1 MNKKFILIFS
11 FLLFIIFLAAYT
23 AEDYSQ
29 VGIID
34 FKLIMNLCLLYI
46 ICLIAAMVLNLIC
59 LVIKNFFSFIKE
71 WLYEKEIF
79 KFYSV

>member
-11 FLLFIIFLAAYT
+11 FLLFIIFLTAYI

-34 FKLIMNLCLLYI
+34 FKLIMNLGLLYI
-46 ICLIAAMVLNLIC
+46 ICLIVAVVLNLIY
-59 LVIKNFFSFIKE
+59 LVIKKFLSFIKE
-71 WLYEKEIF
+71 WLY
-79 KFYSV
+79 

>member
-11 FLLFIIFLAAYT
+11 FLLFIIFLTAYI

-34 FKLIMNLCLLYI
+34 FKLIMNLGLLYI
-46 ICLIAAMVLNLIC
+46 ICLIVVVVLNLIY
-59 LVIKNFFSFIKE
+59 LAIKKFFSFIKE
-71 WLYEKEIF
+71 
-79 KFYSV
+79 

>member
-11 FLLFIIFLAAYT
+11 FLLFIIFLAAYI

-34 FKLIMNLCLLYI
+34 FKLIINLGLLYI
-46 ICLIAAMVLNLIC
+46 ICLIAAVVLNLIY
-59 LVIKNFFSFIKE
+59 LVIKKFFSFIKE
-71 WLYEKEIF
+71 
-79 KFYSV
+79 

>member
-11 FLLFIIFLAAYT
+11 FLLFIIFLTAYI

-34 FKLIMNLCLLYI
+34 FKFIMNLGLLYI
-46 ICLIAAMVLNLIC
+46 ICLIVAVVLNLIY
-59 LVIKNFFSFIKE
+59 LVIKKFFSFIKE
-71 WLYEKEIF
+71 
-79 KFYSV
+79 